1 MNTDSS
7 LLELI
12 DKLRLP
18 PQEQNSLSFCDG
30 NRASRVAA
38 WAAQLPATQI
48 THTSVL
54 LYQALPE
61 VARLDTS
68 PANRLEILEH
78 LRPYVQQCIQGL
90 AQSFLD
96 QPLILP
102 ADAMKTAVIAQALQK
117 HMSNGYSQAVADIL
131 RKHPNGEF
139 KAEESQQMVKALH
152 RAITGLGL
160 QYLRN
165 AQIYTQVTSQLWLEL
180 NTLYLVAERI
190 GVSKKSCTDP
200 LLKTQQANSIE
211 QSFQRIVLL
220 ACCRPNQLRQQEV
233 NNVYDAL
240 ENWSKFTALRPT
252 QEASKNL
259 FTLDLNGS
267 FPPGYKSQW
276 EDQTTQPHGLQE
288 LHFEPLIEAL
298 KKQSGQASNGHDVLI
313 IPNAINS
320 RLLDHLTESWGAEHR
335 REQPRRVSQGVL
347 EVALG
352 LTNVH
357 FHLALQLTFE
367 QFLREFSPHKQGV
380 DSHFAAQNLSG
391 TDDPW
396 ANAFDAEKGHAE
408 PGSLG
413 IANTSHTNTNT
424 NTKRPTAK
432 NEKYPTHQ
440 IQMSDASPG
449 GFCLD
454 WRQNVPKQAKAGELI
469 AVREPRRHQWNLGV
483 IRWVKQHKGTSQLGV
498 QLIAQQA
505 RAIAAQQLQK
515 TGEDNVYMRAFIAD
529 RAGKNLDQAAIVTAA
544 VPFQQQNK
552 VNIND
557 SGKLSTAHLTRL
569 ECATSS
575 ASLFSYRILED
586 ASKAVENDPATAHR
600 AEEPPIDEFSSDW

>member
-18 PQEQNSLSFCDG
+18 LQEQNSLSFCDG

-61 VARLDTS
+61 VVRLDTS
-68 PANRLEILEH
+68 SANRLEMLEY

-117 HMSNGYSQAVADIL
+117 HMSNGYSQVVADLL
-131 RKHPNGEF
+131 RKRPDGEL

-180 NTLYLVAERI
+180 NTLYLIAERLEL
-190 GVSKKSCTDP
+190 SKKSCTDP
-200 LLKTQQANSIE
+200 LLKAQQANSIE
-211 QSFQRIVLL
+211 QSFQRILL
-220 ACCRPNQLRQQEV
+220 LSCCRPNQLRQQEV
-233 NNVYDAL
+233 NNVYEAL
-240 ENWSKFTALRPT
+240 ENWCKLTALRPS
-252 QEASKNL
+252 QESSKNL
-259 FTLDLNGS
+259 FTLDLNSS

-276 EDQTTQPHGLQE
+276 EDPTTQPQGLQE
-288 LHFEPLIEAL
+288 LHFDPLVEAL
-298 KKQSGQASNGHDVLI
+298 KKQSGQAASDHDILVM
-313 IPNAINS
+313 PNNINS

-335 REQPRRVSQGVL
+335 REQPRRVSHGIL

-352 LTNVH
+352 LTSVH
-357 FHLALQLTFE
+357 FHVALQLNFE
-367 QFLREFSPHKQGV
+367 QFLHEFNQQKSGLN
-380 DSHFAAQNLSG
+380 SHFSAQNLSG

-396 ANAFDAEKGHAE
+396 ANAFDAEKGYAE

-413 IANTSHTNTNT
+413 MANTSHSNT
-424 NTKRPTAK
+424 RLPTAK
-432 NEKYPTHQ
+432 SEKYPTHQ
-440 IQMSDASPG
+440 IQMCDASPG

-454 WRQNVPKQAKAGELI
+454 WRKSVPKQAKAGELI
-469 AVREPRRHQWNLGV
+469 AVREPRRHQWSLGV

-515 TGEDNVYMRAFIAD
+515 TGDDNVYMRAFIAE
-529 RAGKNLDQAAIVTAA
+529 RAGKNLDQPAIVTAA

-552 VNIND
+552 IKIND
-557 SGKLSTAHLTRL
+557 GGKVSTAQLTRL
-569 ECATSS
+569 EYATSS
-575 ASLFSYRILED
+575 SSLFSYRILDDIPVEAAD
-586 ASKAVENDPATAHR
+586 RSASTQDPL
-600 AEEPPIDEFSSDW
+600 EPPKDEFSSDW